1 MQKKKFQLFFAR
13 KKNMQKSLEDVSK
26 ELENLQNTVKEL
38 FLPKH
43 METMMKKVGTVESCV
58 VSASNSVQSCYIVIA
73 IVFFTLLLII
83 GFLGMRLLE
92 QHRLY
97 INVTKFNNLKPD
109 VPTPMELARSKSL

>member
-1 MQKKKFQLFFAR
+1 
-13 KKNMQKSLEDVSK
+13 MQKSLEDVSK

-73 IVFFTLLLII
+73 IVFFALLLII
-83 GFLGMRLLE
+83 GFLGMRLLA

-97 INVTKFNNLKPD
+97 INITKFNNLKPD
-109 VPTPMELARSKSL
+109 VPIPMELTRSKSL